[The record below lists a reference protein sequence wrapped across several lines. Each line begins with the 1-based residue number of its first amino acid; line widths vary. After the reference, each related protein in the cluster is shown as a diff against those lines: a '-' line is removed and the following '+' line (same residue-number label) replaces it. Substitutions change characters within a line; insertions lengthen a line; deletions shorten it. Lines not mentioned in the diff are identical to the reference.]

1 MDITFRTLRQLLA
14 AKPPGALSIGPNA
27 SVYSAL
33 QLMADKKVGLLVVLD
48 GEKLIGVIS
57 ERDYARKV
65 ELRGRTA
72 KDTTVREIMTEKVV
86 SVTPDNTVPEC
97 MALMNKHRIRHLPVV
112 EGNRVIGVLSNRN
125 LLEEVVA
132 EEERVI
138 KDLEHERIETTQD
151 HGGAY

>member
-1 MDITFRTLRQLLA
+1 MDIPFRTLRELLA
-14 AKPPGALSIGPNA
+14 AKPPGALSTTPNA

-33 QLMADKKVGLLVVLD
+33 QLMADKGVGLLIVLE
-48 GEKLIGVIS
+48 GEKLIGVFS

-72 KDTTVREIMTEKVV
+72 KDTTVREVMTEKVV

-112 EGNRVIGVLSNRN
+112 EGGKVIGVLSNRN

-138 KDLEHERIETTQD
+138 KDLEHERIQTTQD
-151 HGGAY
+151 PGGAY

>member
-1 MDITFRTLRQLLA
+1 MEITFRTLTQLLA
-14 AKPPGALSIGPNA
+14 AKPAGALSIAPNA

-65 ELRGRTA
+65 ELRGKTA
-72 KDTTVREIMTEKVV
+72 KDTTVRDIMTEKIV

-112 EGNRVIGVLSNRN
+112 VGSKVIGVLSNRN

-132 EEERVI
+132 EEERLI
-138 KDLEHERIETTQD
+138 KNLEQQRIEATQD

>member
-1 MDITFRTLRQLLA
+1 MDITFRTLRELLA
-14 AKPPGALSIGPNA
+14 AKPPGALSIAPNA

-65 ELRGRTA
+65 ELRGKTA
-72 KDTTVREIMTEKVV
+72 KDTTVRDVMTEKVV

-132 EEERVI
+132 EEERRI
-138 KDLEHERIETTQD
+138 KELEHERIEAIGD

>member
-1 MDITFRTLRQLLA
+1 MLA
-14 AKPPGALSIGPNA
+14 AKPSGALSIAPNA

-33 QLMADKKVGLLVVLD
+33 QLMAEKKVGLLVVLD
-48 GEKLIGVIS
+48 GEKLVGVIS

-65 ELRGRTA
+65 ELRGKTA
-72 KDTTVREIMTEKVV
+72 KDTTVRDIMTEKIV

-112 EGNRVIGVLSNRN
+112 VGSKVIGVLSNRN

-132 EEERVI
+132 EEERLI
-138 KDLEHERIETTQD
+138 KNLEQQRIETTQD

>member
-1 MDITFRTLRQLLA
+1 MNITFRTLKELLA
-14 AKPPGALSIGPNA
+14 AKPPGALSIAPTA

-33 QLMADKKVGLLVVLD
+33 QLMADKGVGLLIVLE
-48 GEKLIGVIS
+48 GEKLVGVIS

-65 ELRGRTA
+65 ELRGKTA
-72 KDTTVREIMTEKVV
+72 KDTTVREVMTEKVV
-86 SVTPDNTVPEC
+86 SVTADNTVPEC

-112 EGNRVIGVLSNRN
+112 EGSKVVGVLSNRN
-125 LLEEVVA
+125 LLEEVIA

-138 KDLEHERIETTQD
+138 KDLEQVRIETTQD